1 MSFCEVVMNIKKT
14 VFYFSCAAMLLFQ
27 PVRASADAMSDAVQ
41 SIQSRW
47 AKINYD
53 LDVGERAH
61 AFAELA
67 EEAHELSER
76 NPGRAEPLIWEGI
89 VLSTQAGSMRGFSM
103 LKAGGIAK
111 SARDRLLEAEKIDP
125 SALRGSIYTSLGSL
139 YAEAPG
145 WPISFGD
152 KDKARA
158 YLQRAL
164 ELNPNGI
171 DSNYF
176 WGKFLQGQQEFSEA
190 RSAYEK
196 ALAAPDRPA
205 RPRADSGRRAEIR
218 EALASLPNA

>member
-1 MSFCEVVMNIKKT
+1 MNLKKSMSRL
-14 VFYFSCAAMLLFQ
+14 SLAAALLFQ
-27 PVRASADAMSDAVQ
+27 PLWASADTVNDAVQ

-47 AKINYD
+47 AQINYD
-53 LDVGERAH
+53 LDAGERAK

-67 EEAHELSER
+67 EEAHALAEQS
-76 NPGRAEPLIWEGI
+76 PGRAEPLIWEGI

-103 LKAGGIAK
+103 LKAGGVAK
-111 SARDRLLEAEKIDP
+111 SARDRLLEAEKMDP
-125 SALRGSIYTSLGSL
+125 SAMQGSIYTSLGSL

-158 YLQRAL
+158 YLKHAL

-176 WGKFLQGQQEFSEA
+176 WGKFLQGQQEFSAA

-196 ALAAPDRPA
+196 ALAAPDRPN
-205 RPRADSGRRAEIR
+205 RPRADAGRRDEIR
-218 EALASLPNA
+218 AALASLPNG

>member
-1 MSFCEVVMNIKKT
+1 MSFKKPISHALLIAT
-14 VFYFSCAAMLLFQ
+14 LCAAPMWAF
-27 PVRASADAMSDAVQ
+27 ADSVNDAVQ

-53 LDVGERAH
+53 FDASERAH

-67 EEAHELSER
+67 EEAHELAEQSP
-76 NPGRAEPLIWEGI
+76 NRAEPLIWEGI

-103 LKAGGIAK
+103 LKAGGVAK
-111 SARDRLLEAEKIDP
+111 AARDRLLEAEKIDP
-125 SALRGSIYTSLGSL
+125 TAMQGSIYTSLGSL

-176 WGKFLQGQQEFSEA
+176 WGKFLQGQQDFAAA

-196 ALAAPDRPA
+196 ALAAPNRPT
-205 RPRADSGRRAEIR
+205 RPRADAGRRAEIH
-218 EALASLPNA
+218 EALESLPKS

>member
-1 MSFCEVVMNIKKT
+1 MNLKKSISRMSL
-14 VFYFSCAAMLLFQ
+14 AAALLLQ
-27 PVRASADAMSDAVQ
+27 PLWASADAVNDAVQ
-41 SIQSRW
+41 AIQSRW
-47 AKINYD
+47 AQINYD
-53 LDVGERAH
+53 LDASERAK

-67 EEAHELSER
+67 EEAHALAEQS
-76 NPGRAEPLIWEGI
+76 PGRAEPLIWEGI

-103 LKAGGIAK
+103 LKAGGVAK

-125 SALRGSIYTSLGSL
+125 SAMHGSIYTSLGSL

-152 KDKARA
+152 KDKARV

-176 WGKFLQGQQEFSEA
+176 WGKFLQGQQEFSAA

-196 ALAAPDRPA
+196 ALAAPDRPN
-205 RPRADSGRRAEIR
+205 RPRADMGRRDEIR
-218 EALASLPNA
+218 AALASLPNR

>member
-1 MSFCEVVMNIKKT
+1 MSLKK
-14 VFYFSCAAMLLFQ
+14 SMSRLSLAAALLLQ
-27 PVRASADAMSDAVQ
+27 PLWASADAVNDAVQ

-47 AKINYD
+47 AQINYD
-53 LDVGERAH
+53 LDEGGRAK

-67 EEAHELSER
+67 EAAHALVEQS
-76 NPGRAEPLIWEGI
+76 PGRAEPLIWEGI

-103 LKAGGIAK
+103 LKAGGVAK

-125 SALRGSIYTSLGSL
+125 TALQGSIYTSLGSL

-176 WGKFLQGQQEFSEA
+176 WGKFLQGQQDFSAA

-196 ALAAPDRPA
+196 ALAAPDRPN
-205 RPRADSGRRAEIR
+205 RPRADAGRRAEISA
-218 EALASLPNA
+218 ALASMPNS

>member
-1 MSFCEVVMNIKKT
+1 MSTNKVVLG
-14 VFYFSCAAMLLFQ
+14 FSFFAALLFQ
-27 PVRASADAMSDAVQ
+27 PMGVSADEDPDRLR

-47 AKINYD
+47 AGINYD
-53 LDVGERAH
+53 LDASARAD

-67 EEAHELSER
+67 EEAHELVER
-76 NPGRAEPLIWEGI
+76 SPGRAEPLIWEGI

-103 LKAGGIAK
+103 LKAGGVAK

-125 SALRGSIYTSLGSL
+125 SALQGSIYTSLGSL

-152 KDKARA
+152 KDKART

-171 DSNYF
+171 DANYF
-176 WGKFLQGQQEFSEA
+176 WGKFLQGQQEFSAA

-196 ALAAPDRPA
+196 ALAAPDRPS
-205 RPRADSGRRAEIR
+205 RPRADVGRRAEIR
-218 EALASLPNA
+218 AALASLPNS